1 MSNSYL
7 VDVDPCIIAQ
17 RGWPVNVDYVPRSTC
32 SVAAAILGGGALAA
46 GGAIGGS
53 LIGANAQTTAA
64 QNATNAQLSMFNTS
78 KNALQPFINA
88 GQGGIPGIQSWLDQ
102 SNESSPLNALMKL
115 TTPGA
120 DMSATLAQTPGYQF
134 SEDRG
139 LRAVNNALA
148 ARGLGGSGGAVAK
161 GAADYTTGLAQGTWQ
176 NVVNA
181 LQNMFTSGAGA
192 KQNLV
197 NTGAGSA
204 GTLTGAATNVGGQV
218 GSNLIGAGNAVAG
231 AATGIG
237 SAVGNLG
244 STASTAA
251 IIQQLLGKGGA
262 GNNLEAG
269 TGIYG
274 GSTYNSGD
282 AASGFQPYP
291 AFV

>member
-1 MSNSYL
+1 M
-7 VDVDPCIIAQ
+7 
-17 RGWPVNVDYVPRSTC
+17 C

-64 QNATNAQLSMFNTS
+64 QNATNAQLNMFNTS
-78 KNALQPFINA
+78 KNALQPFIDA
-88 GQGGIPGIQSWLDQ
+88 GSSGIDSLKGWLDQ

-120 DMSATLAQTPGYQF
+120 NAAQMGATLAQTPGYQF
-134 SEDRG
+134 TEDRG

-181 LQNMFTSGAGA
+181 LQNMFASGAGA
-192 KQNLV
+192 KQNFV

-218 GSNLIGAGNAVAG
+218 GSNLIGAGNATAG

-237 SAVGNLG
+237 SAIGNLG

-262 GNNLEAG
+262 GNDLAAG

-291 AFV
+291 AFG